1 MVPLV
6 LMLTVVVLVG
16 VIVDF
21 IVVVNDDDISVISFR
36 ITIYEED
43 LVY

>member
-21 IVVVNDDDISVISFR
+21 IVIVNDDDISVILFR

>member
-21 IVVVNDDDISVISFR
+21 IVIVNDDDISVILFR
-36 ITIYEED
+36 ITI
-43 LVY
+43 